1 MKKLLA
7 LLLALALAFGL
18 VACGN
23 PAADKSPSPSDGI
36 VADLTQD
43 VLTFAAGDVAKEEWL
58 FSVNGEQIPASRFL
72 YWLALSCSYF
82 ENTYGRYYGYSVA
95 DYSSMLYND
104 TCTSAAYYALLEQK
118 AAENG
123 CPLTDEQLNAIADEI
138 AADETI
144 YQQRK
149 LLFGLSDE
157 DMEFIYSVTNLYD
170 NLLEALVPVPTE
182 DDLNNYVY
190 QARHILLLTV
200 DMEGT
205 PTTGND
211 GVYRYPALD
220 SKTIAEKKALVED
233 IMARLRASDDPET
246 LFNELM
252 NKYSEDSGLATNPD
266 GYTTTL
272 GKMVPEF
279 EGAALALEF
288 GGISDIVESSYGY
301 HIILRGEV
309 EDLESYSDS
318 CRQYHM
324 DQLVDQWLS
333 EAEIEQN
340 SVLKDLDVA
349 DFYARYI
356 AWQEAYM
363 AAQDT
368 ED

>member
-1 MKKLLA
+1 
-7 LLLALALAFGL
+7 
-18 VACGN
+18 
-23 PAADKSPSPSDGI
+23 
-36 VADLTQD
+36 
-43 VLTFAAGDVAKEEWL
+43 
-58 FSVNGEQIPASRFL
+58 
-72 YWLALSCSYF
+72 
-82 ENTYGRYYGYSVA
+82 
-95 DYSSMLYND
+95 
-104 TCTSAAYYALLEQK
+104 
-118 AAENG
+118 
-123 CPLTDEQLNAIADEI
+123 
-138 AADETI
+138 
-144 YQQRK
+144 
-149 LLFGLSDE
+149 
-157 DMEFIYSVTNLYD
+157 
-170 NLLEALVPVPTE
+170 
-182 DDLNNYVY
+182 
-190 QARHILLLTV
+190 
-200 DMEGT
+200 
-205 PTTGND
+205 
-211 GVYRYPALD
+211 
-220 SKTIAEKKALVED
+220 
-233 IMARLRASDDPET
+233 
-246 LFNELM
+246 M